1 MLYSAQHHACVYD
14 LQNPERILAVL
25 PQARRVDQHRVAVP
39 VTLHTMQ
46 VLRHLN
52 FPVVNPM
59 ERDYDWPGQF
69 RPMGHQRQAAMFHVL
84 HPRCFNLSEM
94 RTGKTM
100 SVLWAADYLMR
111 QGAIKRAVILAPLS
125 TLHVVWEQE
134 IFRHFLGRRT
144 SVVVHGTR
152 GERMDALRE
161 PHDFYIINHDGIKVG
176 APNTARVQL
185 GPVARELLE
194 REDLDYFALDEASAF
209 KDPSS
214 IRFRILQAIVKNK
227 PYFQQLTGTPT
238 PNAPTD
244 AYGLWRLAGHPIW
257 TGESGGSFKARTMLQ
272 VSNFKWIPKT
282 EAPSIV
288 HSVLQPAFRVARKDC
303 MDLPPCSIIQREVQL
318 SPTQAKAMTEL
329 KRDLT
334 VQLESGGAIPVAN
347 QAALRMKLI
356 QISCGAVYGEN
367 RSIHRTDASPRLAVL
382 QEVLDE
388 AGGNAL
394 LFAPLTSVVYML
406 QDWCND
412 NGYHAERVTGATSS
426 TERTRIFR
434 DLGVGTRVIVA
445 DPGTVKFG
453 VDLSAANLIVWF
465 GPTDKPEDYRQ
476 ANERISGLNQK
487 QDMTIV
493 QLVSTPTEREIYR
506 RLDEKESLQG
516 AILQLVKG

>member
-14 LQNPERILAVL
+14 LANPERILAVL
-25 PQARRVDQHRVAVP
+25 PQARRVDQRRVAVP

-59 ERDYDWPGQF
+59 VRDYDWPGQF
-69 RPMGHQRQAAMFHVL
+69 RPMSHQRQAAMFHAL

-100 SVLWAADYLMR
+100 SVLWAADYLMQ
-111 QGAIKRAVILAPLS
+111 QGAIRKGVILAPLS

-134 IFRHFLGRRT
+134 VFRHFLGRRRAI
-144 SVVVHGTR
+144 VVHGTR
-152 GERMDALRE
+152 GERMDALRSD
-161 PHDFYIINHDGIKVG
+161 HDFYIINHDGIKVG
-176 APNTARVQL
+176 APNSARLQL
-185 GPVARELLE
+185 GPIARELME
-194 REDLDYFALDEASAF
+194 REDFDYFVLDEASAF

-214 IRFRILQAIVKNK
+214 VRFRILQHIVKNK

-238 PNAPTD
+238 PNGPVD
-244 AYGLWRLAGHPIW
+244 AYSIWRLMGQPIW
-257 TGESGGSFKARTMLQ
+257 TGESAGSFKMRSMLQ
-272 VSNFKWIPKT
+272 VSNFKWIPKP
-282 EAPSIV
+282 EAKTIV

-303 MDLPPCSIIQREVQL
+303 MDLPPCAVIPREVQL
-318 SPTQAKAMTEL
+318 SPTQAKAITEL

-334 VQLESGGAIPVAN
+334 VQLETGGTIPVAN
-347 QAALRMKLI
+347 QAVLRMKLI

-382 QEVLDE
+382 KEVLDE

-394 LFAPLTSVVYML
+394 VFAPLTSVVHML
-406 QDWCND
+406 QEWCND
-412 NGYHAERVTGATSS
+412 NGYPAERVTGATNS
-426 TERTRIFR
+426 TDRTRIFR
-434 DLGVGTRVIVA
+434 ALGVGVRVIVA

-465 GPTDKPEDYRQ
+465 GPTDKPEDYSQ
-476 ANERISGLNQK
+476 ANERISGMNQK
-487 QDMTIV
+487 RDMTIV
-493 QLVSTPTEREIYR
+493 QLISTSTEREIYR

-516 AILQLVKG
+516 AILQLVRG